1 MRHFDE
7 AFGDPFGG
15 DEGVSTEVFRANESL
30 RKQRE
35 ARNFR
40 YEGDADA
47 PKLTRSGKIVRRREV
62 AVDAE
67 EQDGDGDGNG
77 DEADAYGAGAG
88 EGEDDDMLGVNGE
101 ERPDI
106 DMDVE
111 IPAPVVD
118 IPSAGHPAYATPDT
132 PAPPDPGAVKPLL
145 PAARQHIL
153 RILSTLTGSGIARD
167 PSPFADEDT
176 NEALQGLVNLLKGTV
191 ERGEGNSA
199 MLVGPRGT
207 GKTRVS

>member
-15 DEGVSTEVFRANESL
+15 GEAISTEVFRANESL

-47 PKLTRSGKIVRRREV
+47 PKLTRSGKIVRRREME
-62 AVDAE
+62 VDTE
-67 EQDGDGDGNG
+67 EGERDGAGA
-77 DEADAYGAGAG
+77 EADAYGAGNG
-88 EGEDDDMLGVNGE
+88 EGEDDDMLGMDGE
-101 ERPDI
+101 GRPDI
-106 DMDVE
+106 DMDVD
-111 IPAPVVD
+111 IPAPAVG
-118 IPSAGHPAYATPDT
+118 IPSGRLAHDTLDT

-153 RILSTLTGSGIARD
+153 RILSTLTGNGIARD
-167 PSPFADEDT
+167 PPPFADEDT